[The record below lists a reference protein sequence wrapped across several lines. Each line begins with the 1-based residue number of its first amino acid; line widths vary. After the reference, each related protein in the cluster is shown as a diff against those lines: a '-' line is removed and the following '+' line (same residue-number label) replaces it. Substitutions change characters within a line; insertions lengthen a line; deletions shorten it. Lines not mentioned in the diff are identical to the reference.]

1 VTAARRRLVVAL
13 LVGLLGCAN
22 ARAGEVSLSRDVQP
36 ILDRHCVACHLVE
49 SPQGGLSLEAG
60 DTHGATVGVASSE
73 APLPRIAPGD
83 VARSYLVHK
92 LRGTQASVGGS
103 GMRMPF
109 NADTGGNGLAADEL
123 DTIERWIRSGA
134 PDN

>member
-1 VTAARRRLVVAL
+1 MVAGRSSITAL
-13 LVGLLGCAN
+13 LGVAVGLSCAY
-22 ARAGEVSLSRDVQP
+22 ADEVSLARDVQP
-36 ILDRHCVACHLVE
+36 ILDRHCVACHLYE

-60 DTHGATVGVASSE
+60 DTHGATVGVPSSE

-83 VARSYLVHK
+83 PERSYLVHK

-103 GMRMPF
+103 GARMPF

-123 DTIERWIRSGA
+123 DAIERWIRAGA